1 MFRMSVFNW
10 DTFIEDEIKIMKI
23 GLTFKMTQAK
33 RSRMAYFFPG
43 DSITNYD
50 RQSINQICIH
60 A

>member
-1 MFRMSVFNW
+1 MSAFNW

-50 RQSINQICIH
+50 RQSINQIRIH

>member
-1 MFRMSVFNW
+1 MSAFNW

-50 RQSINQICIH
+50 RQSINQICIP